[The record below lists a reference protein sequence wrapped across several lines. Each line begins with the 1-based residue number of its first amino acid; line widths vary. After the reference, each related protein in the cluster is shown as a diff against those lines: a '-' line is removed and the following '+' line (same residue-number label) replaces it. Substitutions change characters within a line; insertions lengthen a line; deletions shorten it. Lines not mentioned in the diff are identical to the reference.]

1 MNIRRC
7 LRTAERIRLH
17 FEQHTGIAIDPQRML
32 GDASYADDV
41 LTVCDARPDTEL
53 AELAQHY
60 RLALAEVC
68 DGQAAVGAAPG
79 AHSGWAADTSGL
91 GSGFSSDFG
100 ASQPPVAPSRF
111 DLERQRVRAARK
123 APGWMSSGRWMGNER

>member
-7 LRTAERIRLH
+7 LRTAERIRLQ

-32 GDASYADDV
+32 LDAAYVDDV
-41 LTVCDARPDTEL
+41 LTVCEARPDTEL
-53 AELAQHY
+53 AELAQHF
-60 RLALAEVC
+60 RLAQAETA
-68 DGQAAVGAAPG
+68 DAQGDSLPALGTS
-79 AHSGWAADTSGL
+79 SGWAADTSGL
-91 GSGFSSDFG
+91 GSGLPSDFG

-123 APGWMSSGRWMGNER
+123 SPGWMSSGRWLGNER